1 MERLFQAFIEQ
12 PLAKNLLALRGA
24 LLADSLDSVA
34 PADLRKLQ
42 RWVES
47 GNSQAAIIAAERL
60 PDAAALSP
68 RVHFLMA
75 QAALQTG
82 DHESLEMEQMLFQ
95 ATLKGILATGDGT
108 FNSPFLICQSSDAY
122 DVLLA
127 LGYSP
132 VRQVCVALDSSGMV
146 STKQSVETGG
156 NSTLDKII
164 CKRTKPENGRVASQ
178 LGSLPR
184 ILEVDAES
192 NWADCAPDEVEVW
205 FDQAAFVPKAVL
217 GRLQPSDLL
226 AEISPAAKSVTKS
239 VRKDAAQR
247 SVSRRKKSASLHV
260 YEPANTAVKRRSK
273 ASRTPR

>member
-12 PLAKNLLALRGA
+12 PLAKNLLALRRA

-34 PADLRKLQ
+34 PADLRKLH

-60 PDAAALSP
+60 PDAAAMSP

-82 DHESLEMEQMLFQ
+82 DRESLEMEQMLFQ
-95 ATLKGILATGDGT
+95 ATLKGILATGDGSYA
-108 FNSPFLICQSSDAY
+108 SPYLICQPSDEY
-122 DVLLA
+122 DVLLT
-127 LGYSP
+127 LGYTP
-132 VRQVCVALDSSGMV
+132 VRQVCTVLDSLDGASKDHSAG
-146 STKQSVETGG
+146 TGG
-156 NSTLDKII
+156 NSTLDKVI
-164 CKRTKPENGRVASQ
+164 CKRNKPENGRAISQ
-178 LGSLPR
+178 LGAIPR

-192 NWADCAPDEVEVW
+192 TWADCAPDEVEVW
-205 FDQAAFVPKAVL
+205 FDLAAFVPKAVL

-226 AEISPAAKSVTKS
+226 AEISPAAKAVTKR
-239 VRKDAAQR
+239 VRKDTAEH
-247 SVSRRKKSASLHV
+247 SVSRRKKNASLHV
-260 YEPANTAVKRRSK
+260 YKPTSTVVKRRAK